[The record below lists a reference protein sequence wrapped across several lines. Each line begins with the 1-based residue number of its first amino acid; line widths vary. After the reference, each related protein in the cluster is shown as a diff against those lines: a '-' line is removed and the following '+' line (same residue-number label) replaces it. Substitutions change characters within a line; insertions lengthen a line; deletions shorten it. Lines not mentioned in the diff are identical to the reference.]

1 MNEFLCN
8 LGHFAILTITH
19 CILTASSAISKRK
32 NRKDSVMTI
41 NTGLE
46 EDFQIAAQTH
56 ASDDDAT
63 GIKWPT
69 WRRSI
74 WLYFLHYIKEIMLAD
89 KVEILV
95 RRPAEIMSMEEE
107 QARLRGVRRSTGRR
121 TARR

>member
-1 MNEFLCN
+1 
-8 LGHFAILTITH
+8 
-19 CILTASSAISKRK
+19 
-32 NRKDSVMTI
+32 MTI

-95 RRPAEIMSMEEE
+95 RRRLAALGRHYGEAVRLVVLLLVDGEDVRAM
-107 QARLRGVRRSTGRR
+107 QLVQLRTGLATLAR
-121 TARR
+121 A